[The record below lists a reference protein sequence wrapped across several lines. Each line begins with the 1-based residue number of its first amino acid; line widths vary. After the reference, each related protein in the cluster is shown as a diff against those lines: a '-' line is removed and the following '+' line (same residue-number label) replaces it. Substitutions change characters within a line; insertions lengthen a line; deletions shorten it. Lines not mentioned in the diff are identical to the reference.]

1 MRHSIGAASFGLAAL
16 AAAAFIVS
24 SLGASAPLQAQ
35 AAGDAV
41 KGKKVFAKCMACHAL
56 EAGKNKVGPSLHGII
71 GRKSG
76 SAEAFTY
83 SDAMKNSNLTWDEAT
98 LDKYLTNPK
107 TEVPGNKM
115 AFPGLPKPE
124 DRANVI
130 AYLKEASGS

>member
-1 MRHSIGAASFGLAAL
+1 MRHPFRAASAVL

-24 SLGASAPLQAQ
+24 SLAVSATSRADE
-35 AAGDAV
+35 AGDAA
-41 KGKKVFAKCMACHAL
+41 KGKKVFVKCMACHTL
-56 EAGKNKVGPSLHGII
+56 EAGKNKVGPSLHGVV

-76 SAEAFTY
+76 SIEGFSY

-107 TEVPGNKM
+107 AEVPGNKM
-115 AFPGLPKPE
+115 AFPGLPKAE

-130 AYLKEASGS
+130 AYLKQAGAQ

>member
-1 MRHSIGAASFGLAAL
+1 MRHSIGAASFGLTVL

-24 SLGASAPLQAQ
+24 SLGASAPSQAQ
-35 AAGDAV
+35 AAGDAA
-41 KGKKVFAKCMACHAL
+41 KGKKVFAKCMACHTT

-76 SAEAFTY
+76 SIEGFSY
-83 SDAMKNSNLTWDEAT
+83 SDAMKNANLTWDEAT

-107 TEVPGNKM
+107 AEVPGNKM

-130 AYLKEASGS
+130 AFLKEASQ

>member
-1 MRHSIGAASFGLAAL
+1 MRHSIGAAGFGLAVL

-24 SLGASAPLQAQ
+24 SLGAPAPSQAQ
-35 AAGDAV
+35 SAGDAT
-41 KGKKVFAKCMACHAL
+41 KGKKVFAKCGACHTV

-76 SAEAFTY
+76 SIADFTY
-83 SDAMKNSNLTWDEAT
+83 SDAMKNANLTWDEAT

-107 TEVPGNKM
+107 AEVPGNKM
-115 AFPGLPKPE
+115 AFPGLPKPD